1 MGKKLLDLIT
11 DSMQHLPEDIMY
23 DTVGDILEYGNI
35 TDDEAVVICDEI
47 MEKSL
52 LESNEHILE
61 SMFHAVLMGVGNRN
75 IAGRIHV
82 NKIIENIENYSEE
95 ILDYIITILSY
106 TGNQK
111 YISTIQE
118 IGYRYQKLDVDE
130 ALKELK
136 RRG

>member
-1 MGKKLLDLIT
+1 MEEKLLDLIT
-11 DSMQHLPEDIMY
+11 SSMQHLPEDIMY

-35 TDDEAVVICDEI
+35 TDDEAIVICDEI

-52 LESNEHILE
+52 LESNEIILE
-61 SMFHAVLMGVGNRN
+61 SMFHAVFLGVEYRN
-75 IAGRIHV
+75 IGGRIHV
-82 NKIIENIENYSEE
+82 NKIVENVEKYSEE

-111 YISTIQE
+111 YISIIQE
-118 IGYRYQKLDVDE
+118 IGYQYQKLDVDE

-136 RRG
+136 RRS

>member
-1 MGKKLLDLIT
+1 
-11 DSMQHLPEDIMY
+11 MQHLPEDIMY

-35 TDDEAVVICDEI
+35 TDDEAIVICDEI
-47 MEKSL
+47 MGKSL

-61 SMFHAVLMGVGNRN
+61 SMFHAVLLGVENRN
-75 IAGRIHV
+75 IGGRIHIN
-82 NKIIENIENYSEE
+82 NKIIENVEKYSEE

-111 YISTIQE
+111 YISVIQE
-118 IGYRYQKLDVDE
+118 IGYQYHKLDVDE

-136 RRG
+136 GRG

>member
-1 MGKKLLDLIT
+1 MCNS
-11 DSMQHLPEDIMY
+11 DSDY
-23 DTVGDILEYGNI
+23 DNIGDVLEYGDI
-35 TDDEAVVICDEI
+35 TDDEAIVICDEI

-52 LESNEHILE
+52 QESNEQILE

-82 NKIIENIENYSEE
+82 NIIVENIENYSEE

-106 TGNQK
+106 TGDQK

-118 IGYRYQKLDVDE
+118 IGYQYQKLDVDE
-130 ALKELK
+130 DLKELK
-136 RRG
+136 ARIK